1 MEEMQQILQYFPR
14 SVKEQIENRINKQL
28 AQYVEEIRIRNNK
41 PIVLKIAQEHMIIN
55 YTIQKVEIEEIFHRI
70 CENSIYSYQKQISE
84 GFITIRGGHRI
95 GITGSAVIE
104 NEKVINL
111 NYISSLNV
119 RIAREKKESSK
130 EIINEIINIK
140 ENTIYNTLIISP
152 PGGGKTTL
160 LRDII
165 RKISNGIQEINF
177 TPKVVGV
184 VDERGEIAAMYK
196 GVPQN
201 DIGIMTDVINNIGKA
216 KGLKLLIRSMA
227 PQVLTCDEIGSTEDV
242 EAIKIAMC
250 SGIKGIFTAHGGNIE
265 EIRKNQEIKTLI
277 EQEMIE
283 RIIILDKI
291 QKGRIEKIYKFT
303 KNEIQ

>member
-1 MEEMQQILQYFPR
+1 MEELKQILQYFPR
-14 SVKEQIENRINKQL
+14 SVKEQIEGRINEQL

-41 PIVLKIAQEHMIIN
+41 PIVIKIAQEQMIIN
-55 YTIQKVEIEEIFHRI
+55 YIIQKIEIDEIFQRI

-84 GFITIRGGHRI
+84 GYITIRGGHRI

-111 NYISSLNV
+111 NYISSLNI
-119 RIAREKKESSK
+119 RIAREKKESSREIIQ
-130 EIINEIINIK
+130 EIINFK

-165 RKISNGIQEINF
+165 RKISNGIDEINF
-177 TPKVVGV
+177 KPKVIGV

-196 GVPQN
+196 GIAQN

-216 KGLKLLIRSMA
+216 RGMKLLVRSMA
-227 PQVLTCDEIGSTEDV
+227 PQIIACDEIGSKEDV
-242 EAIKIAMC
+242 EAINIAMC
-250 SGIKGIFTAHGGNIE
+250 SGIKGIFTAHGGSIE
-265 EIRKNQEIKTLI
+265 ELKKNQEIKELI
-277 EQEMIE
+277 EKEIIE
-283 RIIILDKI
+283 RIIILDKNN
-291 QKGRIEKIYKFT
+291 KGRIEKIYKLT
-303 KNEIQ
+303 KD